1 MTESQRQIP
10 FEDLPGL
17 DPRWSRFITVTDSEG
32 IPHTF
37 HYLDSF
43 AGRVH
48 EPQLTQP
55 RLTVVC
61 IHGNPTW
68 SYLWRELLALAPGDV
83 RVIAI
88 DQLGMGYSDRLTER
102 RTLAQRV
109 SDLVEFVGALEIDT
123 PIVSIAHDWGGP
135 ISLGWV
141 EHCIATR
148 SQVIAGVIL
157 LNTAVH
163 QPEVFKGP
171 GLIRLARARA
181 LLAPVT
187 QYTPIFVRGTTALS
201 GRKISRPVAKAYAL
215 PYQNA
220 ADRHSVRGFVADIPF
235 EPNHES
241 RETLDR
247 IAMDLS
253 YLHSTPV
260 LLCWGPNDPVFSDQY
275 LRDLKERIPHAAIH
289 RYVGASHL
297 VSEDAPQLFRDVVNW
312 IDQPEQI
319 QRARTQQADADGQQ
333 SRVDLNDALRERAH
347 DTPSEIALTVMGKTS
362 PSIRVSWGTLERRV
376 GEFAAGMRASGIRE
390 GDRIALM
397 IPPGPELI
405 ALIYAAW
412 AIGACVVLADSGLGV
427 RGMARALKG
436 AHPDHVFAIRRAWPI
451 IRTLQIPG
459 LKIDSDQLPSFRVK
473 GAASPE
479 TSHSADLAGAVVFT
493 SGSTGPA
500 KGVLYSRRQI
510 EETVV
515 TLRRHYQLG
524 HDDVI
529 VAAFA
534 PWAVFGPALGVA
546 SVLPSMD
553 LSRPSSLGFDQLNNA
568 ISHAGGTLLWAS
580 PAALRN
586 VLRTAPSDF
595 SSLHTKSGST
605 IRLILSAGAPVPKK
619 VLVEVAR
626 MYPDADVRTPYGMT
640 EALPL
645 TDISLE
651 RIVGSVDDMGV
662 AVGEPLSGVEIEI
675 APWDSPEVLTST
687 PHVMGEIVVR
697 AKHMR
702 DSYDRLEFT
711 QRAAALHSGRH
722 RTGDVGHLDNDGR
735 LWVEGRLAH
744 VITTANG
751 PVTPVPVEQRVE
763 QLSGIESAAC
773 VGVGPKYSQL
783 VVVVV
788 VLGQK
793 FDELELIDAIRAVAK
808 VPVSA
813 VLISKKLPTD
823 IRHNAKID
831 REQIAR
837 WAAKKVGG

>member
-1 MTESQRQIP
+1 MTESRRQIP

-17 DPRWSRFITVTDSEG
+17 DPRWSRFITVTDFEG
-32 IPHTF
+32 VPHTF
-37 HYLDSF
+37 HFLDSF
-43 AGRVH
+43 AGRVD
-48 EPQLTQP
+48 QP

-61 IHGNPTW
+61 VHGNPTW
-68 SYLWRELLALAPGDV
+68 SYLWRDLLALAPADV

-109 SDLVEFVGALEIDT
+109 SDLAEFIEALEIDT

-135 ISLGWV
+135 ISLGWI
-141 EHCIATR
+141 EQCIKTQ
-148 SQVIAGVIL
+148 SQEIAGVIL

-187 QYTPIFVRGTTALS
+187 QYTPIFVRGTTVLS
-201 GRKISRPVAKAYAL
+201 GRKIPRSVAKAFAL
-215 PYQNA
+215 PYQTA

-235 EPNHES
+235 EPDHES

-247 IAMDLS
+247 IALDVS

-275 LRDLKERIPHAAIH
+275 LRDFKERIPHAAIH

-297 VSEDAPQLFRDVVNW
+297 VSEDAPQLFHDVVNW
-312 IDQPEQI
+312 IEQPAQTKSS
-319 QRARTQQADADGQQ
+319 QNQQVTADVQQ
-333 SRVDLNDALRERAH
+333 SRADLNSALRERAH
-347 DTPSEIALTVMGKTS
+347 DTPTEIALTVMGKTS
-362 PSIRVSWGTLERRV
+362 PSITVNWRTLDQRV
-376 GEFAAGMRASGIRE
+376 GEFAAGMRASGIRQ

-405 ALIYAAW
+405 ALIYAGW
-412 AIGACVVLADSGLGV
+412 GIGACVVLADSGLGV

-459 LKIDSDQLPSFRVK
+459 LKIYSDQLPSFRVK
-473 GAASPE
+473 GAALPE
-479 TSHSADLAGAVVFT
+479 TTYSADLAGAVVFT

-500 KGVLYSRRQI
+500 KGVLYSRGRI
-510 EETVV
+510 EETVA

-524 HDDVI
+524 QRDVI

-553 LSRPSSLGFDQLNNA
+553 LSRPSSLGFDQLNSA

-586 VLRTAPSDF
+586 VLRTAPADF
-595 SSLHTKSGST
+595 SSTHTNSESS
-605 IRLILSAGAPVPKK
+605 IRLILSAGAPVPKRT
-619 VLVEVAR
+619 LAEVAR
-626 MYPDADVRTPYGMT
+626 MYPNADVRTPYGMT

-645 TDISLE
+645 TDISLKH
-651 RIVGSVDDMGV
+651 IVESVDDMGV

-675 APWDSPEVLTST
+675 APWDSPQELTST

-697 AKHMR
+697 AGHMR

-722 RTGDVGHLDNDGR
+722 RTGDVGHLDTDGR

-773 VGVGPKYSQL
+773 VGVGPTNCQV

-793 FDELELIDAIRAVAK
+793 FDDLELIDAIRAVAK

-831 REQIAR
+831 RERIAR

>member
-1 MTESQRQIP
+1 MTESYRQIP

-17 DPRWSRFITVTDSEG
+17 DPSWSRFITVTDSQG
-32 IPHTF
+32 IQHAF
-37 HYLDSF
+37 HFLDSF
-43 AGRVH
+43 AGRVD
-48 EPQLTQP
+48 QP

-61 IHGNPTW
+61 VHGNPTW
-68 SYLWRELLALAPGDV
+68 SYLWRRLLALAPDDV
-83 RVIAI
+83 RVIAV

-102 RTLAQRV
+102 RTLSQRV
-109 SDLVEFVGALEIDT
+109 SDLAELVSALQIVT

-135 ISLGWV
+135 ISLGWI
-141 EHCIATR
+141 EQCIKTH
-148 SQVIAGVIL
+148 SQEIAGVIL

-163 QPEVFKGP
+163 QPDVFKGP

-187 QYTPIFVRGTTALS
+187 QYTPIFVRGTTVLS
-201 GRKISRPVAKAYAL
+201 GRKIPRPVAKAFAL
-215 PYQNA
+215 PYQTV

-235 EPNHES
+235 EPDHES

-275 LRDLKERIPHAAIH
+275 LRDFKERIPHAAIH

-297 VSEDAPQLFRDVVNW
+297 VSEDAPQLFHDVLSW
-312 IDQPEQI
+312 IDQPSQPQQTTVNG
-319 QRARTQQADADGQQ
+319 QRSQ
-333 SRVDLNDALRERAH
+333 VDLNEALRERAH
-347 DTPSEIALTVMGKTS
+347 NTPTEIALTVMGKTS
-362 PSIRVSWGTLERRV
+362 PKITVTWRTLHQRVA
-376 GEFAAGMRASGIRE
+376 EFAAGMRASGIRQ

-412 AIGACVVLADSGLGV
+412 SIGACVVLADSGLGV

-459 LKIDSDQLPSFRVK
+459 LKVYSDQLHAFRVK
-473 GAASPE
+473 GATLPE
-479 TSHSADLAGAVVFT
+479 TSHSSELEGAVAFT

-500 KGVLYSRRQI
+500 KGVLYSRGRI
-510 EETVV
+510 EETVA

-524 HDDVI
+524 QRDVI

-534 PWAVFGPALGVA
+534 PWAVFGPALGVG

-553 LSRPSSLGFDQLNNA
+553 LSKPSSLGFEQLSHA

-595 SSLHTKSGST
+595 SSATSNSEST
-605 IRLILSAGAPVPKK
+605 IRLILSAGAPVPKTM
-619 VLVEVAR
+619 LAEVAR
-626 MYPDADVRTPYGMT
+626 MYPNAEVRTPYGMT

-645 TDISLE
+645 TDISLKD
-651 RIVGSVDDMGV
+651 IVESVDDTGV
-662 AVGEPLSGVEIEI
+662 AVGAPLSGVEIEI
-675 APWDSPEVLTST
+675 APWDTPHELTST

-697 AKHMR
+697 AGHMR

-711 QRAAALHSGRH
+711 QRAAAMHHTRH
-722 RTGDVGHLDNDGR
+722 RTGDVGHLDEDGR

-744 VITTANG
+744 VITTADG
-751 PVTPVPVEQRVE
+751 PITPVPVEQRVE
-763 QLSGIESAAC
+763 QLSGIEAAAC
-773 VGVGPKYSQL
+773 VGVGPMFSQ
-783 VVVVV
+783 VIVVVV
-788 VLGQK
+788 VLGRK
-793 FDELELIDAIRAVAK
+793 FDDLELIDSIRAVAK

-813 VLISKKLPTD
+813 VLISKHLPTD
-823 IRHNAKID
+823 IRHNAKIN

-837 WAAKKVGG
+837 WAANKLGGQT